1 MITIGIHNPTKAR
14 EQDFTSD
21 GKAMSSLALIDGQ
34 EQAIVYFEGNK
45 IGAAKSMAIV
55 FDAYHGRIDNRP
67 ERLGLLEIA
76 LAACDDPNA
85 ETLLALQNEVK
96 RLISDECCEVC
107 SGLGGKSHADLDGI
121 ICESCLD
128 AKSKESQ
135 QAHLDAM
142 DDAADHKRQMQRE
155 DAK

>member
-14 EQDFTSD
+14 EQDFTSG

-45 IGAAKSMAIV
+45 VGAAKSMAIV

-67 ERLGLLEIA
+67 ERLALLEMA

-96 RLISDECCEVC
+96 RLISDECCDIC
-107 SGLGGKSHADLDGI
+107 GGLGGESHADLDGI

-128 AKSKESQ
+128 AQAKEAQ
-135 QAHLDAM
+135 QAHLDAIEE
-142 DDAADHKRQMQRE
+142 AADHKRQLQQD
-155 DAK
+155 DAQ